1 MTNATFDVD
10 VECQTAFHSLP
21 IYFFFILAGFFGI
34 RDLLA
39 SILLI
44 LIRCRSVSATAI
56 LSTMTH
62 PSAIAAAFLST
73 GFISLLP
80 NVLLF
85 LFPTFAANSSS
96 ESQVIL
102 SFGQSLAVGGLLGDV
117 FLHTLPDCFA
127 DAAAAS
133 NHDHHGHDHD
143 HHDHHDHHHSHEGGI
158 VGLLVIAGFATFLV
172 LDMFVRLLEEKFGG
186 GSQHSGDVDSKK
198 EKATTQSAKL
208 FLSSSVLLN
217 LLGDSLHNFT
227 DGLAIGATFAASE
240 IHSHDASVLSL
251 IKSRGGL
258 ATASVFFHEVPHEL
272 GDFATLLNA
281 GFSRNMAI
289 GAQFLTAIAAFV
301 GTAFG
306 LYSSQL
312 IEGLGH
318 EVLLPFTAGGFLYLA
333 SCTILPEILAT
344 PGSVKVRF
352 FQLIS
357 FAIGVAFLY
366 AAGHMEEGGHSH
378 STHQHDHHHHDKEL

>member
-1 MTNATFDVD
+1 MV
-10 VECQTAFHSLP
+10 
-21 IYFFFILAGFFGI
+21 
-34 RDLLA
+34 
-39 SILLI
+39 
-44 LIRCRSVSATAI
+44 
-56 LSTMTH
+56 
-62 PSAIAAAFLST
+62 
-73 GFISLLP
+73 
-80 NVLLF
+80 
-85 LFPTFAANSSS
+85 
-96 ESQVIL
+96 L

-117 FLHTLPDCFA
+117 FLHTLPDYFA

-133 NHDHHGHDHD
+133 ANHHHHSHDD
-143 HHDHHDHHHSHEGGI
+143 HHDHHHEHHHSHEGGI
-158 VGLLVIAGFATFLV
+158 VGLLVIAGFTMFYV
-172 LDMFVRLLEEKFGG
+172 LDMCVRLLEEKYGG
-186 GSQHSGDVDSKK
+186 GCHAHTHSHNHDKK
-198 EKATTQSAKL
+198 ENPTKQSAPI

-240 IHSHDASVLSL
+240 IHSHDASIFSL

-306 LYSSQL
+306 LYSSHL

-333 SCTILPEILAT
+333 SCTIVPEILAT
-344 PGSVKVRF
+344 PGGVKVRF
-352 FQLIS
+352 FQLVS
-357 FAIGVAFLY
+357 FAVGVAFLY
-366 AAGHMEEGGHSH
+366 AAGQMEEGGDSH
-378 STHQHDHHHHDKEL
+378 GHGMHQHHHDHDKEL

>member
-1 MTNATFDVD
+1 M
-10 VECQTAFHSLP
+10 
-21 IYFFFILAGFFGI
+21 
-34 RDLLA
+34 
-39 SILLI
+39 
-44 LIRCRSVSATAI
+44 
-56 LSTMTH
+56 
-62 PSAIAAAFLST
+62 
-73 GFISLLP
+73 
-80 NVLLF
+80 
-85 LFPTFAANSSS
+85 
-96 ESQVIL
+96 IL

-133 NHDHHGHDHD
+133 NHDHHGHDDHD
-143 HHDHHDHHHSHEGGI
+143 HHDHHHDHHHHDHGHHHSHEGGI

-172 LDMFVRLLEEKFGG
+172 LDMCVRLLEEKFGG
-186 GSQHSGDVDSKK
+186 GCHHQHSGHDGKT
-198 EKATTQSAKL
+198 EKAATKQSAKL

-301 GTAFG
+301 GAAFG
-306 LYSSQL
+306 LYSSHL

-378 STHQHDHHHHDKEL
+378 GAHHHDHHHHHDKEL

>member
-1 MTNATFDVD
+1 
-10 VECQTAFHSLP
+10 
-21 IYFFFILAGFFGI
+21 
-34 RDLLA
+34 
-39 SILLI
+39 
-44 LIRCRSVSATAI
+44 
-56 LSTMTH
+56 MTH

-85 LFPTFAANSSS
+85 LFPSFAENTSS

-127 DAAAAS
+127 DAVAS
-133 NHDHHGHDHD
+133 NHDHHDHD
-143 HHDHHDHHHSHEGGI
+143 HHDHGHHHSHEGGI
-158 VGLLVIAGFATFLV
+158 VGLLVIAGFATFFV
-172 LDMFVRLLEEKFGG
+172 LDMCVRLLEEKFGG
-186 GSQHSGDVDSKK
+186 GCQHQHSHNETKK
-198 EKATTQSAKL
+198 EKATKQSSAKL
-208 FLSSSVLLN
+208 FLTSSVLLN

-333 SCTILPEILAT
+333 SCTILPEILAS

-378 STHQHDHHHHDKEL
+378 GHGHGTHQHHHHHDKEL

>member
-1 MTNATFDVD
+1 VVHYQEAFGWERLEIGCDNYRTMTK
-10 VECQTAFHSLP
+10 
-21 IYFFFILAGFFGI
+21 
-34 RDLLA
+34 
-39 SILLI
+39 
-44 LIRCRSVSATAI
+44 
-56 LSTMTH
+56 MTH

-85 LFPTFAANSSS
+85 LFPNFAANSSS

-102 SFGQSLAVGGLLGDV
+102 SIGQSLAVGGLLGDV

-127 DAAAAS
+127 GAAAS
-133 NHDHHGHDHD
+133 DHLHHHMEDHGHDHKD
-143 HHDHHDHHHSHEGGI
+143 HHHHSHEGGI
-158 VGLLVIAGFATFLV
+158 VGLIVIAGFATFLL
-172 LDMFVRLLEEKFGG
+172 LDICVRSLEEKYGG
-186 GSQHSGDVDSKK
+186 GCHGHSHNHKHNDSKK
-198 EKATTQSAKL
+198 EKIAKQSAKL

-240 IHSHDASVLSL
+240 IHSHDASAFSL
-251 IKSRGGL
+251 LKSRGGL
-258 ATASVFFHEVPHEL
+258 ATASVFFHEIPHEL

-289 GAQFLTAIAAFV
+289 GAQFMTAIAAFV
-301 GTAFG
+301 GTTFG

-333 SCTILPEILAT
+333 CCTILPEILAT
-344 PGSVKVRF
+344 PCGIKVRF
-352 FQLIS
+352 MQFFS
-357 FAIGVAFLY
+357 FAVGVAFLY
-366 AAGHMEEGGHSH
+366 AAGQLEEDGHSH
-378 STHQHDHHHHDKEL
+378 GFHQHHHDEEL

>member
-1 MTNATFDVD
+1 M
-10 VECQTAFHSLP
+10 
-21 IYFFFILAGFFGI
+21 
-34 RDLLA
+34 
-39 SILLI
+39 
-44 LIRCRSVSATAI
+44 
-56 LSTMTH
+56 MTH
-62 PSAIAAAFLST
+62 PSATAAAFLST

-85 LFPTFAANSSS
+85 LFPAFAANSSS
-96 ESQVIL
+96 ESQVLL

-133 NHDHHGHDHD
+133 ANHHHHSHDEHHDDHHG
-143 HHDHHDHHHSHEGGI
+143 HHHSHEGGI
-158 VGLLVIAGFATFLV
+158 VGLLVIAGFTMFYV
-172 LDMFVRLLEEKFGG
+172 LDMCVRLLEEKYGG
-186 GSQHSGDVDSKK
+186 GCHAHSHSHNDDKK
-198 EKATTQSAKL
+198 ENPTKQSAPI

-240 IHSHDASVLSL
+240 IHSHDASIFSL

-306 LYSSQL
+306 LYSSHL

-344 PGSVKVRF
+344 PGGIKVRF
-352 FQLIS
+352 FQLVS
-357 FAIGVAFLY
+357 FAVGVAFLY
-366 AAGHMEEGGHSH
+366 AAGQMEEGGHSH
-378 STHQHDHHHHDKEL
+378 GHGMHQHHHDHDKEL